1 MLLRDTTR
9 IKKDF
14 WRKDMFDKSV
24 IFKFLV
30 MALEEVEAELE
41 AFSTDY
47 GDEKSLQEDIKEFND
62 FIHSSAL
69 LSEIGTLP
77 IANCVLDDV
86 YKCRE
91 QVAEWFNN

>member
-1 MLLRDTTR
+1 
-9 IKKDF
+9 
-14 WRKDMFDKSV
+14 MFDKSV
-24 IFKFLV
+24 VFQFLV

-41 AFSTDY
+41 AFNTDY
-47 GDEKSLQEDIKEFND
+47 GDEKSLQEDINEFND
-62 FIHSSAL
+62 FINSRAL

>member
-1 MLLRDTTR
+1 
-9 IKKDF
+9 
-14 WRKDMFDKSV
+14 MFDKSV
-24 IFKFLV
+24 IFQFLV

-41 AFSTDY
+41 AFSTAY

-62 FIHSSAL
+62 FIHSRAL
-69 LSEIGTLP
+69 LSEISTLP